1 MIGLGCDTGL
11 VDSAGANVGCATATR
26 VGTFVAV
33 GACVAVTVGEGDA
46 VGVGDGTIVAVEAN
60 VGEAT
65 TRGAAADCVTLDVES
80 ATAVAVSTGALPK
93 PFSGV
98 RVISVAFVVGIELG
112 FGALVGRAACAAALV
127 GSSALV
133 GIGAEVGRGAAG
145 ADVGLIAAGAG
156 GNGALVG
163 AAAFV
168 AEACSW
174 SGARN
179 ATPVGAGADTV
190 PNCVN
195 TSVAINANNNKVAAT
210 VANRKATKPN
220 DDSRLTGTGNVNE
233 RDNFGA
239 GTCLISDKVH
249 RNDSRLVRQPAHSR
263 K

>member
-1 MIGLGCDTGL
+1 M
-11 VDSAGANVGCATATR
+11 VDGAGANVGCATATR

-46 VGVGDGTIVAVEAN
+46 VGVGDGAIVAVKAD

-65 TRGAAADCVTLDVES
+65 TRGAAAGCVTLDVES

-93 PFSGV
+93 PFGGV

-145 ADVGLIAAGAG
+145 AG
-156 GNGALVG
+156 GGGTLVG